1 VLNGWHLGMELKGR
15 YFGFEVCES
24 LFNSCVLL
32 QRVSRVFSVIHARVV
47 NSTFIV
53 AFTNK
58 KSKTNPLI
66 FKLC

>member
-1 VLNGWHLGMELKGR
+1 LRFVKR
-15 YFGFEVCES
+15 